1 VRFGVEAKQIAAER
15 EAVQSVVLDDGTA
28 LRAPL
33 VISALS
39 HERSRQMLSG
49 LRRAP
54 RAEPAPGAI
63 VEPARVKFTLGAL
76 PKLAGIDAAVLASG
90 AIVRLNPTLA
100 RLARAHGAFS
110 ARTLADDTCL
120 ELRVAPS
127 TSGGGDDARWQLF
140 AALPY
145 VPVTTVEGPWTGTR
159 RDGLRA
165 LCVRLIDAVAPG
177 FGASVE
183 AATILHPKESETVM
197 DPHGAAVLT
206 AKAALDVTGVPE
218 IRAAG
223 ATSLAKGL
231 NVLEPSLYAGEG
243 DAGIVAAE
251 LAQGAKGRADA

>member
-1 VRFGVEAKQIAAER
+1 
-15 EAVQSVVLDDGTA
+15 
-28 LRAPL
+28 
-33 VISALS
+33 
-39 HERSRQMLSG
+39 
-49 LRRAP
+49 
-54 RAEPAPGAI
+54 

-76 PKLAGIDAAVLASG
+76 PKLAGIDTPVLASG

-110 ARTLADDTCL
+110 ARTLADDPCL
-120 ELRVAPS
+120 ELRAAPS
-127 TSGGGDDARWQLF
+127 TSGGGDVRWELF
-140 AALPY
+140 ATLPY
-145 VPVTTVEGPWTGTR
+145 VPVTTVEGPWTGAR

-223 ATSLAKGL
+223 AASLAKGL
-231 NVLEPSLYAGEG
+231 SVLEPSLYAGEG
-243 DAGIVAAE
+243 DAGIVAAD
-251 LAQGAKGRADA
+251 LAQGFKGRADA